1 MTDAVDWP
9 PAGPASGSDAGG
21 ITTVTTWLRVIRPD
35 DLLSLTFG
43 LVNLTVQ
50 DGQLV
55 RVTPG
60 SPATI
65 IVGLPPQHIAEA
77 AVPVGSGEVPPPIA
91 AAVAGGSQLAF
102 TVPAGVNS
110 LPLNLPTLLGWS
122 AFAPV
127 PPAQPAGTAARP
139 APAGSILELP
149 YRMLLAVDGAE
160 WQHPTAAV
168 LDPVTGTAELWRTTA
183 AAPALH
189 VTWSQNLDPVPPPP
203 KNSLPRI
210 FPDFQDALGGVR
222 NDIATQAPALEADSL
237 TLSALGATTSLR
249 ALLPQPIPGAPDV
262 PPVTDWHH
270 ITSLGRDSYVRTV
283 QRGFLAPFG
292 HPAAII
298 TVAERIP
305 AGSVSAPVEEVVSTS
320 RLIILSSQVDY
331 TTPAAATAYSGPNQ
345 AMSVPLRKVQLPD
358 LAGTIDVGP
367 ELATKGGMVGTDQV
381 PYAFR
386 AVAEDLSGA
395 AVELS
400 LPMAFVPAE
409 VLAVTS
415 DVATMYRNFSLDAA
429 KLRGQAVAFV
439 GVPGAVAAAVD
450 QYDNTVLSVESMAFD
465 LFPAAG
471 SGLPFLP
478 KLNNAAVQVASAGAV
493 AGAAAQLLNIQY
505 HPDYLTRGID
515 SAVNPGTV
523 FAQLTGASSPLQ
535 LAASAAGGL
544 AAPQLPID
552 GLSQALGPVAGAAD
566 LINGAFNPTTLLKQF
581 DQSVFLGGIKLSDLL
596 APLAGATFDAA
607 KVPAFVRSQLPH
619 AIQTTFTWTP
629 DLQGPTV
636 IPPPPPSSSA
646 PAPGDP
652 PMLSMDTSQAK
663 LSLSVTVTAPLDPA
677 QQPTSVVHGVLTS
690 TYFVFLEAVK
700 LYVDQLEFTATTG
713 RKVDLKTGPKMKI
726 EFIGD
731 LAFLNELASALP
743 GGLGNGPYVDAD
755 ADGVTVGYSLAVPS
769 VSIGI
774 VSIQNIAFDAALS
787 LPLAV
792 PPQPLRLQ
800 LDFATREHPFLVSIS
815 FIGGGGYF
823 CADVGS
829 DRVHQIEAS
838 IDIGANLSVDLA
850 IVSAEVHVLAGFY
863 FGMTETNTTFFAFLR
878 IGGSVDLLGLISVS
892 VELYLALGYSSDHS
906 DIFGRASLTLA
917 IHVLFINKSVTLS
930 TEKHFP
936 VPGSGPSENAVSAR
950 AASALATAG
959 PADPPGPD
967 TPSPTSFGDLLTPA
981 DWDLYLG
988 AFA

>member
-21 ITTVTTWLRVIRPD
+21 ITAVTTWHRVIRPD

-77 AVPVGSGEVPPPIA
+77 AVPVGSGDVPPPVA

-122 AFAPV
+122 AFEPV
-127 PPAQPAGTAARP
+127 PPARPAGTAARP
-139 APAGSILELP
+139 APGGSILELP

-203 KNSLPRI
+203 KGSTPRT
-210 FPDFQDALGGVR
+210 FPTVQDALGDLR

-249 ALLPQPIPGAPDV
+249 ALLPQAVSGAQGGPA
-262 PPVTDWHH
+262 VTDWHH

-283 QRGFLAPFG
+283 KRGFLAPFG

-305 AGSVSAPVEEVVSTS
+305 AGDVSAPIEEVVSTS

-331 TTPAAATAYSGPNQ
+331 TTPAAATAYSGQNH

-358 LAGTIDVGP
+358 LAGPLEVSP
-367 ELATKGGMVGTDQV
+367 ELATSSGTVGTDQG
-381 PYAFR
+381 PYTFR

-400 LPMAFVPAE
+400 LPMAFVSAD
-409 VLAVTS
+409 VLTATH
-415 DVATMYRNFSLDAA
+415 DVATMYRNFSLAA
-429 KLRGQAVAFV
+429 AGLRGQAVAFV
-439 GVPGAVAAAVD
+439 GLPGAVASAVD
-450 QYDNTVLSVESMAFD
+450 QYDNTVLSVDSMSFK
-465 LFPAAG
+465 LAAAAE

-478 KLNNAAVQVASAGAV
+478 QLDSAAVRVASAGAV
-493 AGAAAQLLNIQY
+493 AGAAAQLLHISY
-505 HPDYLTRGID
+505 PDDYLAKGID
-515 SAVNPGTV
+515 PAVNPGTV
-523 FAQLTGASSPLQ
+523 FAAITGASPLQ
-535 LAASAAGGL
+535 LAADAAGGL
-544 AAPQLPID
+544 ATPQLPID

-566 LINGAFNPTTLLKQF
+566 LIKINGKFDPTKLLQ
-581 DQSVFLGGIKLSDLL
+581 QSMFLGGIKLSDLL
-596 APLAGATFDAA
+596 APVTAAAGTGFDLG
-607 KVPAFVRSQLPH
+607 KVPAFVRTQLPH

-636 IPPPPPSSSA
+636 TPPQD
-646 PAPGDP
+646 PAPGDDDP
-652 PMLSMDTSQAK
+652 PMLKIDTSQAT

-677 QQPTSVVHGVLTS
+677 QQPTSEVHGVLNKAKFT
-690 TYFVFLEAVK
+690 FLSAVE
-700 LYVDQLEFTATTG
+700 LDVDVLTFTATTG
-713 RKVDLKTGPKMKI
+713 RKVDLKTGPKMSI

-743 GGLGNGPYVDAD
+743 DGLGNGPYVDAD

-769 VSIGI
+769 VSVGI
-774 VSIQNIAFDAALS
+774 VSIENIAFDAALS
-787 LPLAV
+787 LPLAL
-792 PPQPLRLQ
+792 PPQPLRLT
-800 LDFATREHPFLVSIS
+800 LDFASREHPFLVSVS

-863 FGMTETNTTFFAFLR
+863 FGMTETNTTFSAFLR

-892 VELYLALGYSSDHS
+892 IELYLALSYTSDRS
-906 DIFGRASLTLA
+906 EIAGQASLTLG
-917 IHVLFINKSVTLS
+917 IHVLFISKSVTLS
-930 TEKHFP
+930 MEKHFK
-936 VPGSGPSENAVSAR
+936 VPGGGSSAPAVSPR
-950 AASALATAG
+950 AASALATAS
-959 PADPPGPD
+959 PADQPGPD
-967 TPSPTSFGDLLTPA
+967 TPGPTSFGDLITPA
-981 DWDLYLG
+981 DWGLYLS